1 MRPTLIH
8 SGLLAP
14 GLLRPRVADARAVCT
29 CNRRT
34 GMSFRKIAGAIAVA
48 GALVAAG
55 AVPSQA
61 ATVDDV
67 KVAGTLRCGINTGL
81 PGFAFTDD
89 AGNWTGFDVAYCRT
103 MAAAVLGDANAIS
116 FVQSDR
122 QDPLPVACV
131 RRDRRAVAHTP
142 GPTRA
147 TSTSASGIAS
157 FGGTAVD
164 TMSAERLDGQVRES
178 RAELCLSGRV
188 MPRLYSAR
196 GTCIR
201 QFGTT

>member
-1 MRPTLIH
+1 
-8 SGLLAP
+8 
-14 GLLRPRVADARAVCT
+14 
-29 CNRRT
+29 
-34 GMSFRKIAGAIAVA
+34 MSFRKITGAIAVP

-55 AVPSQA
+55 AVPGQA
-61 ATVDDV
+61 ATLDDV
-67 KVAGTLRCGINTGL
+67 MAAGTLRCGTNTGL

-89 AGNWTGFDVAYCRT
+89 AGNWTGFDVAYCRA
-103 MAAAVLGDANAIS
+103 MAAAVLGDANAVS
-116 FVQSDR
+116 FVNVTGKTCS
-122 QDPLPVACV
+122 PAFASGGI
-131 RRDRRAVAHTP
+131 AVLSRNTIW

-147 TSTSASGIAS
+147 RATSASGIAS

-164 TMSAERLDGQVRES
+164 TMSAERLEGQVRES

-196 GTCIR
+196 GTCIH